1 MFVEF
6 FSRFFIG
13 RRGYMKVKQILNN
26 NVAILTKGTNEVI
39 VYSKGIA
46 FRKKV
51 GQSVSKEEVDKVF
64 VLDSADVLE
73 HFSYLLANTEESLF
87 EIVRSIILR
96 AEELF
101 QKKATDYLYL
111 TLLDHIDYALKRGK
125 KGQYI
130 SNPLLWEV
138 RRYYPKSYQLGVEV
152 VERLNKEYNVSFP
165 EDEAASIALHL
176 VNIQE
181 AVQNSQENE
190 KVTEIMKDI
199 VSIVQYHFGAPMNHE
214 SINYTRFMQHLQYFV
229 QRILTNDTYSE
240 NDSELYQQISQLY
253 PEAYGAVKKIELYV
267 IGTFGKLISEDE
279 KTYLMM
285 HIHRMTERTEKR
297 KERKRCVENEI

>member
-101 QKKATDYLYL
+101 QKK
-111 TLLDHIDYALKRGK
+111 
-125 KGQYI
+125 
-130 SNPLLWEV
+130 
-138 RRYYPKSYQLGVEV
+138 QL
-152 VERLNKEYNVSFP
+152 
-165 EDEAASIALHL
+165 ITC
-176 VNIQE
+176 I
-181 AVQNSQENE
+181 
-190 KVTEIMKDI
+190 
-199 VSIVQYHFGAPMNHE
+199 
-214 SINYTRFMQHLQYFV
+214 
-229 QRILTNDTYSE
+229 
-240 NDSELYQQISQLY
+240 
-253 PEAYGAVKKIELYV
+253 
-267 IGTFGKLISEDE
+267 
-279 KTYLMM
+279 
-285 HIHRMTERTEKR
+285 
-297 KERKRCVENEI
+297 